1 MYIQAQIPN
10 TLLPSTGISNLTFNI
25 FFISL
30 SLSQLKEQQHFY
42 IGGDSGCHSVQLSSP
57 SRRNLTGRPGFS
69 EPFPEMLWK
78 APEHLWAVCPKGSV
92 ITKNFLLYLPTYFS
106 DWDWHL
112 LPFNCGHPQRVWLC
126 LLCNPPLCCGRLW
139 SDFPSS
145 PSLPFSRLNESS
157 SSGLL
162 CMSCGPARPVSL
174 VALHSTL
181 SSLSTSLHW
190 DKPIE
195 RCPAAFLHKGCLT
208 EGTEQMQFNSV
219 SYLNLIL
226 SSPQN

>member
-78 APEHLWAVCPKGSV
+78 APSTSGRSVQKGQ
-92 ITKNFLLYLPTYFS
+92 LLQRIFYF
-106 DWDWHL
+106 
-112 LPFNCGHPQRVWLC
+112 
-126 LLCNPPLCCGRLW
+126 
-139 SDFPSS
+139 
-145 PSLPFSRLNESS
+145 
-157 SSGLL
+157 
-162 CMSCGPARPVSL
+162 
-174 VALHSTL
+174 
-181 SSLSTSLHW
+181 TSLHTFQIGT
-190 DKPIE
+190 DTS
-195 RCPAAFLHKGCLT
+195 CPLIVDIHKESG
-208 EGTEQMQFNSV
+208 SV
-219 SYLNLIL
+219 FSVTLPYVVVDYDLIF
-226 SSPQN
+226 PPPPACPFPG